1 MKNMTI
7 TYVVENS
14 LYINLT
20 NRCSNRCDFCIRNNG
35 DGAYGSDSLWLEH
48 EPTENEVMKAL
59 EERNIESYDEIVFC
73 GYGEPTFRIKELVE
87 IGKELKKRG
96 YIVRLNTNGQGNL
109 INGRNIVDELAEGVD
124 KVNVSLNAGSKEE
137 YYDVCRP
144 VFGEDAFAA
153 LIDFAK
159 ECRKKGLSTNFSIVD
174 CIGEE
179 NIALCKKIA
188 EETGVPLKIRE
199 FIK

>member
-1 MKNMTI
+1 MDVYCYELDGN
-7 TYVVENS
+7 

-20 NRCSNRCDFCIRNNG
+20 NRCSNDCRFCVRAVNPNY
-35 DGAYGSDSLWLEH
+35 YGNDLWLSK
-48 EPTENEVMKAL
+48 EPTAEEVIASLPDKNYNEV
-59 EERNIESYDEIVFC
+59 VFC

-109 INGRNIVDELAEGVD
+109 INGRNIVNELAEGVD

-159 ECRKKGLSTNFSIVD
+159 ECRKRGLSTNFSIVD

>member
-1 MKNMTI
+1 MDVYCYELDGN
-7 TYVVENS
+7 

-20 NRCSNRCDFCIRNNG
+20 NRCSNDCRFCVRAVNPNY
-35 DGAYGSDSLWLEH
+35 YGNDLWLSK
-48 EPTENEVMKAL
+48 EPTAEEVIASLPDKTITKSYLRLRRADFQNKRTR
-59 EERNIESYDEIVFC
+59 RNRQR
-73 GYGEPTFRIKELVE
+73 T
-87 IGKELKKRG
+87 KKRG

-137 YYDVCRP
+137 YYDVCRS

-179 NIALCKKIA
+179 NIALCK
-188 EETGVPLKIRE
+188 R
-199 FIK
+199 

>member
-1 MKNMTI
+1 MNNY
-7 TYVVENS
+7 TYTVRNGI
-14 LYINLT
+14 YINLT
-20 NRCSNRCDFCIRNNG
+20 NRCTNHCTFCIRNE
-35 DGAYGSDSLWLEH
+35 GAGVYGSDSLWLDR
-48 EPTENEVMKAL
+48 EPTAKEVLDDLGKYDFSKYNEV
-59 EERNIESYDEIVFC
+59 VFC
-73 GYGEPTFRIKELVE
+73 GYGEPTIRIEELCEVA
-87 IGKELKKRG
+87 RG
-96 YIVRLNTNGQGNL
+96 IRAMCSLPIRINTNGQGNL